1 MKAKILIL
9 SLSAIY
15 ALFLIGCK
23 EERDEGITHRT
34 RKENSRVND
43 PPLLSEKRKKQDSLY
58 RL

>member
-23 EERDEGITHRT
+23 EERDEACKKCS
-34 RKENSRVND
+34 KESQKEIRI
-43 PPLLSEKRKKQDSLY
+43 
-58 RL
+58 